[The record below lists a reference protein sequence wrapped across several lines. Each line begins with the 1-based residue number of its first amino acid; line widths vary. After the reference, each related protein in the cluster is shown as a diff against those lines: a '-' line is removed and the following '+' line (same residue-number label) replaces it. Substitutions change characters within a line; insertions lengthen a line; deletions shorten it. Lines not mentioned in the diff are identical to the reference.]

1 MRIAILAAMPEE
13 LAPLRAMTKETERLQ
28 IERCEVVVGR
38 LEGREVILA
47 CTGDGA
53 ANAARGA
60 AAVLDRFP
68 VDAVVIVG
76 VAGGL
81 SPALETGRLLA
92 ASAVMEDG
100 MPLPPP
106 DAAWRERAVRHAEAL
121 PATFVSSRDLLCTAR
136 SKAEAYAR
144 LPRGIAAAV
153 DLESAAFARAAA
165 DRHLPYLALRAV
177 VDAAGETLPLDFNA
191 LRDADGA
198 IDRRRVAL
206 RAITRPTLI
215 APLLRM
221 RRRVGRCSGR
231 LGLAVRLILAGGA
244 A

>member
-13 LAPLRAMTKETERLQ
+13 LAPLRAMTTGAESLDVTG
-28 IERCEVVVGR
+28 CEAIRGR

-92 ASAVMEDG
+92 ATMVLENG
-100 MPLPPP
+100 VPLPPP
-106 DAAWRERAVRHAEAL
+106 DAAWRESAVRLAEAL

-144 LPRGIAAAV
+144 LPQGVTAAV
-153 DLESAAFARAAA
+153 DMESAAFARAAA

-177 VDAAGETLPLDFNA
+177 IDAAGETLPLDFNA
-191 LRDADGA
+191 LRDAGGA
-198 IDRRRVAL
+198 IDRRRIAL
-206 RAITRPTLI
+206 RALTRPSLI

>member
-1 MRIAILAAMPEE
+1 MTVAILAAMPEE
-13 LAPLRAMTKETERLQ
+13 LAPLRAMTTEQ
-28 IERCEVVVGR
+28 ERREVGGCEVILGR
-38 LEGREVILA
+38 LDGRQVILA

-68 VDAVVIVG
+68 VSAVVIVG

-92 ASAVMEDG
+92 ATVVMEDG
-100 MPLPPP
+100 VPGPPP

-121 PATFVSSRDLLCTAR
+121 PATFISSRELLCTAR

-144 LPRGIAAAV
+144 LPRGVAASV
-153 DLESAAFARAAA
+153 DLESATFARAAA
-165 DRHLPYLALRAV
+165 ERHVPYLALRAV
-177 VDAAGETLPLDFNA
+177 IDAAGETLPLDFNA
-191 LRDADGA
+191 MRNAGGA

-206 RAITRPTLI
+206 RAVTRPSLI
-215 APLLRM
+215 APLFRM

-231 LGLAVRLILAGGA
+231 LGLAVRAILAGGA